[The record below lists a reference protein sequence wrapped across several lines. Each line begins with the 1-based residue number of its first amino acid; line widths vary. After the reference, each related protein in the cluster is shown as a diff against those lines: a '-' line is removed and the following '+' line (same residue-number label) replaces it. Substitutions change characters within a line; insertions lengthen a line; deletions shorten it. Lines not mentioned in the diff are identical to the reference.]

1 MERKALFFLDECR
14 TVISTSIKKVL
25 AKVGSKPVMRVNIG
39 FSSIYVILAI
49 NAWTG
54 EVVVSLAKR
63 PNSESVKYFLRYF
76 KRRVGSGRVYMV
88 MDNYSPHK
96 TKGTLEV
103 CRRKGIHPVFTP
115 PYSPELNMAEAVFK
129 SLKNYMS
136 NKIFYTIEDVKNCIK
151 QFFKENKYRFNLNAI
166 TYLGLDK
173 IEV

>member
-1 MERKALFFLDECR
+1 MEEEALFFLDESR
-14 TVISTSIKKVL
+14 IVISTVIRKVL
-25 AKVGSKPVMRVNIG
+25 AKIGSKPVMHVNIG
-39 FSSIYVILAI
+39 FSSIYAILAV

-54 EVVVSLAKR
+54 EVVVSLIRR

-76 KRRVGSGRVYMV
+76 KRRFGSGRVYMV

-103 CRRKGIHPVFTP
+103 CRRKGIHPIFTP
-115 PYSPELNMAEAVFK
+115 PYSPELNMVEVVFK
-129 SLKNYMS
+129 SLKEYMS

-151 QFFKENKYRFNLNAI
+151 QFFEENKYKFNLNAI
-166 TYLGLDK
+166 KYLELDK